1 MSFTELPLELQTD
14 VLAELDD
21 ASLEVAA
28 CVCRAFHRVA
38 PAIWRRRLG
47 TRFATSRW
55 AHVGSEG
62 TSARTMLRK
71 MQALQHTEWDSMRAT
86 GCPPADR
93 GGHASTML
101 GQGQWIVI
109 HGGANGDVLHGDG
122 FALSCAGREWTWHR
136 LRDERAPCPRWA
148 HTAAPWGSIALFF
161 GGHAGSGGALN
172 DVRALD
178 AANSADPCDW
188 VWRAPEE
195 IECSG
200 AAPEPRYG
208 HAMCEHADAI
218 WVFGGI
224 VGEVRFAT
232 WRLTPAEPAVP
243 TQTTRRPTRRARAH
257 VARARGRRCRRSNRS
272 ARPTFTWAASRSA
285 RRRAAPS
292 PSHGR
297 VRVRRVRRRSRG
309 LATRSCPLRAR
320 SGRLAGVSRRAR
332 DAIWSVGDP
341 RCDLEM
347 RSGRLAGVSRRAPHS
362 TTRRR
367 SEMRPRAPPLQTLKL
382 YAVACV

>member
-1 MSFTELPLELQTD
+1 MAAMSFTELPLELQTD
-14 VLAELDD
+14 VLSELDD

-71 MQALQHTEWDSMRAT
+71 MQALQHTEWDSMRAA
-86 GCPPADR
+86 GSPPADR

-122 FALSCAGREWTWHR
+122 FALSCAGQEWTWHR

-161 GGHAGSGGALN
+161 GGHAGGFGALN

-178 AANSADPCDW
+178 AANSAEPCDW
-188 VWRAPEE
+188 AWRAAEE

-232 WRLTPAEPAVP
+232 WRLTHPQSPP
-243 TQTTRRPTRRARAH
+243 SPPRPHAGRHGVSALTWRARA
-257 VARARGRRCRRSNRS
+257 VAGAVGPIAVCVR
-272 ARPTFTWAASRSA
+272 
-285 RRRAAPS
+285 
-292 PSHGR
+292 PSHGQP
-297 VRVRRVRRRSRG
+297 
-309 LATRSCPLRAR
+309 LA
-320 SGRLAGVSRRAR
+320 RLAA
-332 DAIWSVGDP
+332 
-341 RCDLEM
+341 
-347 RSGRLAGVSRRAPHS
+347 APHHRPLMGAAES
-362 TTRRR
+362 TGCGAD
-367 SEMRPRAPPLQTLKL
+367 RAVWPL
-382 YAVACV
+382 ACVRLGRDLVVWRA

>member
-1 MSFTELPLELQTD
+1 MAALMFTDLPLELQTS

-21 ASLEVAA
+21 ASLDVAA

-38 PAIWRRRLG
+38 PGIWRRRLG

-55 AHVGSEG
+55 LHVGGDG

-232 WRLTPAEPAVP
+232 WRVVTVARRPHPSHTPAE
-243 TQTTRRPTRRARAH
+243 TQACVRSRG
-257 VARARGRRCRRSNRS
+257 ARARSQVPSVQSVC
-272 ARPTFTWAASRSA
+272 ASDLHMGSLSHGSPP
-285 RRRAAPS
+285 RRRIALSWARQS
-292 PSHGR
+292 PQGA
-297 VRVRRVRRRSRG
+297 V
-309 LATRSCPLRAR
+309 PIAR
-320 SGRLAGVSRRAR
+320 FGHSFVSASG
-332 DAIWSVGDP
+332 AIWSFG
-341 RCDLEM
+341 
-347 RSGRLAGVSRRAPHS
+347 GRKQACS

-367 SEMRPRAPPLQTLKL
+367 CEMRSRALLPS
-382 YAVACV
+382 ASRRNV